1 MAKIIVMHMSVDLDA
16 TTSAWLLKRYLP
28 GCADATY
35 QFVPAGKTL
44 EGKPVDSD
52 PNVLHV
58 DTGMGLFDHHQFA
71 DDSLSATRRVFD
83 YLLEKKFLKDREVDP
98 LTRIVNFVTL
108 IDHFGEVY
116 FPDPTSDLY
125 DFSLFQLTEGLKATG
140 KKDEEVCE
148 FMFSALDAVLEIFKK
163 KINAEAEIKLGFVFE
178 NRWGKA
184 IAMET
189 QNEETMK
196 LAMKQGF
203 KTVIK
208 RNPKTGAIRIKTLP
222 EKEIDLTEAYEVI
235 LKLDPEATWFLHVGK
250 HMLLNGSSKDP
261 NAKPS
266 SLSLKKVI
274 EILS

>member
-1 MAKIIVMHMSVDLDA
+1 MSVDLDA
-16 TTSAWLLKRYLP
+16 TASAWLLKRYMP
-28 GCADATY
+28 GCSDATY

-44 EGKPVDSD
+44 EGKPADSD

-71 DDSLSATRRVFD
+71 DTSLSATKRVFD
-83 YLLEKKFLKDREVDP
+83 YLIEKNLLKEREIDP
-98 LTRIVNFVTL
+98 LLRIVNFVTL

-125 DFSLFQLTEGLKATG
+125 DFSLFQLTEALKSVG
-140 KKDEEVCE
+140 KKDEEICE
-148 FMFSALDAVLEIFKK
+148 YMFTALDGILELFKK
-163 KINAEAEIKLGFVFE
+163 KINAESEVKLGFVFE
-178 NRWGKA
+178 NKWGKA
-184 IAMET
+184 LAVET
-189 QNEETMK
+189 QNEDTMK

-203 KTVIK
+203 RTVIK

-222 EKEIDLTEAYEVI
+222 EKDIDLTEAYEKI
-235 LKLDPEATWFLHVGK
+235 IKLDPDATWFLHVGK

-261 NAKPS
+261 NSKPS
-266 SLSLKKVI
+266 SLTLKKVI